1 MRNPY
6 EWGDFSDPVPD
17 GVSVWGS
24 GIGDWEMVSV
34 RNLLCASAFALVS
47 VAATHASAATEVYVS
62 DVHEYGPGKVT
73 VTGPGLF
80 KNPDATGLEITYN
93 FGVGP
98 GDPDFTV
105 LGFCIN
111 LFLGIGVPAQYH
123 VDTLTTDGHG
133 NALTSSQVSQIYG
146 LAALGSNLFKIGAP
160 DLANKLAGIQG
171 AIWAIE
177 YPAYTVTGGTSA
189 INSYISS
196 YVALAPSLHGN
207 AYVLLADGGKSQGFV
222 IGVPEP
228 TTWAMMILGFGAV
241 GMVLRSRRRAVLAA

>member
-1 MRNPY
+1 
-6 EWGDFSDPVPD
+6 
-17 GVSVWGS
+17 
-24 GIGDWEMVSV
+24 MVSV

-62 DVHEYGPGKVT
+62 NVTEYGPGKVT

-123 VDTLTTDGHG
+123 VDNLTTDGHG
-133 NALTSSQVSQIYG
+133 NALTSTQVSEIYG

-177 YPAYTVTGGTSA
+177 YPAYTVAGGTSA

-196 YVALAPSLHGN
+196 YVAMAPSLHGN
-207 AYVLLADGGKSQGFV
+207 AYVLLSDDGKSQGFV

-228 TTWAMMILGFGAV
+228 ATWAMMILGFGAV
-241 GMVLRSRRRAVLAA
+241 GMMLRSRRRAVLAA